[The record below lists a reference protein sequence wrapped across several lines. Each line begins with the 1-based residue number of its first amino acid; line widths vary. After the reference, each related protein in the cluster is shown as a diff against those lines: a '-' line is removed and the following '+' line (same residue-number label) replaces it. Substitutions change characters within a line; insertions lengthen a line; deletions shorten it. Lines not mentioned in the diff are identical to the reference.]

1 MFPGL
6 KLRSSPSL
14 SAIYFCYRAGGTPPF
29 FVSRPD
35 IVIEHGFYLW
45 LSQAH
50 ALHVIGAQPVS
61 HFPSLLQHTLST
73 FSVHTY
79 IGNNEATPT
88 HSRRAAA
95 KSQNLS
101 KMTSTITIP
110 DLRGILT
117 PLLPSLPAAALS
129 TQPAPAILP
138 LLSPILRQRVQLLS
152 SASTDPWLRL
162 LSYDKAKDAR
172 LAEVARSD
180 RLEPHPVSGEVEVD
194 WDYDVQTQYRRL
206 DEETLQALVVL
217 QDFEL
222 FFRLVYCVND
232 EAGGGDGWRVGE
244 ISVPD
249 KSNPF
254 SAFAGHSSIAA
265 AESAFRHEDGDTNKP
280 QTQPASSAAAHQPV
294 DDKQEE
300 DDDDD
305 DDYWARY
312 DATPARTP
320 QVSRSPAPLSAQ
332 QTTQSAT
339 HQAAAEEDDAYFS
352 QYDNVQP
359 AMDNHDPDEAQAAQE
374 ITGSAPPPLGLQHPV
389 GSAMRAGEEGEEGNE
404 TNGAWTLAPSPGGR
418 SQEEE
423 ERTASLAHPRP
434 ESSASSNGSNT
445 VLKLEE
451 QAGRQESS
459 EFGVKQHVSRSIRS
473 LFLLS
478 RAAGIDRDEFERM
491 VKTELDVLGMVEEDI

>member
-1 MFPGL
+1 ML
-6 KLRSSPSL
+6 LHHD
-14 SAIYFCYRAGGTPPF
+14 TP
-29 FVSRPD
+29 
-35 IVIEHGFYLW
+35 
-45 LSQAH
+45 
-50 ALHVIGAQPVS
+50 
-61 HFPSLLQHTLST
+61 
-73 FSVHTY
+73 
-79 IGNNEATPT
+79 
-88 HSRRAAA
+88 
-95 KSQNLS
+95 
-101 KMTSTITIP
+101 KMTSTITSP

-152 SASTDPWLRL
+152 SASTEPWLRL
-162 LSYDKAKDAR
+162 LSYDKSKDAR

-194 WDYDVQTQYRRL
+194 WDYDVQTQYRRV

-217 QDFEL
+217 EDFEL

-254 SAFAGHSSIAA
+254 ASFAGYSSIEA
-265 AESAFRHEDGDTNKP
+265 AENSFRQQDANTNEP
-280 QTQPASSAAAHQPV
+280 ISQPANSAVADQPI

-300 DDDDD
+300 EDDD

-320 QVSRSPAPLSAQ
+320 QPARSPAPQSAPQ
-332 QTTQSAT
+332 QTLAAT
-339 HQAAAEEDDAYFS
+339 HQAVAEEDDAYFA

-374 ITGSAPPPLGLQHPV
+374 ITGSAPPLGLQHSV
-389 GSAMRAGEEGEEGNE
+389 DSGARAGEDGEEANE
-404 TNGAWTLAPSPGGR
+404 TNGAWTLAPSPGAR
-418 SQEEE
+418 SREEE

-459 EFGVKQHVSRSIRS
+459 EFGIKQHVSRSIRS

-478 RAAGIDRDEFERM
+478 RAAGIDREEFERM
-491 VKTELDVLGMVEEDI
+491 VKTELDVLGMVEDDI

>member
-1 MFPGL
+1 
-6 KLRSSPSL
+6 
-14 SAIYFCYRAGGTPPF
+14 
-29 FVSRPD
+29 
-35 IVIEHGFYLW
+35 
-45 LSQAH
+45 
-50 ALHVIGAQPVS
+50 
-61 HFPSLLQHTLST
+61 
-73 FSVHTY
+73 
-79 IGNNEATPT
+79 
-88 HSRRAAA
+88 
-95 KSQNLS
+95 
-101 KMTSTITIP
+101 MTSTIANP

-162 LSYDKAKDAR
+162 LSYDKGKDAR

-194 WDYDVQTQYRRL
+194 WDYDVQTQYKRL

-217 QDFEL
+217 EDFEL
-222 FFRLVYCVND
+222 FFRLVYCIND

-254 SAFAGHSSIAA
+254 GLFAGHSSIET
-265 AESAFRHEDGDTNKP
+265 AENSFRQQDGNMSKP
-280 QTQPASSAAAHQPV
+280 KSQPASASAVYQPV
-294 DDKQEE
+294 DDKQQEEE

-320 QVSRSPAPLSAQ
+320 QANRSPAPRSAQ
-332 QTTQSAT
+332 QTTLSAT
-339 HQAAAEEDDAYFS
+339 HQAAAEEDDAYFA

-389 GSAMRAGEEGEEGNE
+389 GSVPRAGEDGEEANE
-404 TNGAWTLAPSPGGR
+404 TKGAWTLAPSPGGR

>member
-1 MFPGL
+1 
-6 KLRSSPSL
+6 
-14 SAIYFCYRAGGTPPF
+14 
-29 FVSRPD
+29 
-35 IVIEHGFYLW
+35 
-45 LSQAH
+45 
-50 ALHVIGAQPVS
+50 
-61 HFPSLLQHTLST
+61 
-73 FSVHTY
+73 
-79 IGNNEATPT
+79 
-88 HSRRAAA
+88 
-95 KSQNLS
+95 
-101 KMTSTITIP
+101 MTSTITNP

-162 LSYDKAKDAR
+162 LSYDKGKDAR

-206 DEETLQALVVL
+206 DEETLQAFVVL
-217 QDFEL
+217 EEFEL
-222 FFRLVYCVND
+222 FFRLVYCMND

-254 SAFAGHSSIAA
+254 ASFAGYSSIEV
-265 AESAFRHEDGDTNKP
+265 AENSFRQQDTNTNKSISH
-280 QTQPASSAAAHQPV
+280 PASSVVVDQPV

-300 DDDDD
+300 DDDD

-320 QVSRSPAPLSAQ
+320 QANRSPAPQSAPQ
-332 QTTQSAT
+332 QTLAAT
-339 HQAAAEEDDAYFS
+339 HQAVAEEDDAYFA

-374 ITGSAPPPLGLQHPV
+374 ITGSAPPLGLQHPANA
-389 GSAMRAGEEGEEGNE
+389 GARAGEDGEEANE

-418 SQEEE
+418 SQQEE

-478 RAAGIDRDEFERM
+478 RAAGIDREEFERM